1 MKILDESILFFSRVS
16 PSKFSLEALNISWV
30 WRVFILMCVWNAK
43 SQFFQNRAGWWL
55 GLATWLSCEFKPRTN
70 RMANLDFLSFSAL
83 AGMTLQLLRMLG
95 TCATSSSLRV
105 ASYPRGPVAS
115 PVTLHKLEH
124 LFTLSHTLP
133 LYNSHLNTELL
144 IAKIQANLA
153 RNKANKMDD

>member
-1 MKILDESILFFSRVS
+1 MKNHYVKIVDKSILFFSRVS
-16 PSKFSLEALNISWV
+16 LSKFSLEALNISWV

-83 AGMTLQLLRMLG
+83 ARMTLQLLRMLG
-95 TCATSSSLRV
+95 TCATSSSLWV

-115 PVTLHKLEH
+115 PCYFAQTWAFIHTVSHITL
-124 LFTLSHTLP
+124 
-133 LYNSHLNTELL
+133 
-144 IAKIQANLA
+144 I
-153 RNKANKMDD
+153 

>member
-1 MKILDESILFFSRVS
+1 MKNHYVKIVDKSILFFSRVS
-16 PSKFSLEALNISWV
+16 LSKFSLEALNISWV
-30 WRVFILMCVWNAK
+30 WTVFILMCVWNAK

-105 ASYPRGPVAS
+105 ASYPRGPVVS
-115 PVTLHKLEH
+115 PYYFAQTWAFIHTVSHITL
-124 LFTLSHTLP
+124 
-133 LYNSHLNTELL
+133 
-144 IAKIQANLA
+144 I
-153 RNKANKMDD
+153 

>member
-1 MKILDESILFFSRVS
+1 MKNHYVKIVDKSILFFSRVS
-16 PSKFSLEALNISWV
+16 LSKFSLEAHNISWV

-105 ASYPRGPVAS
+105 ASYPRGPVVS
-115 PVTLHKLEH
+115 PYYFAQTWAFIHTVSHITL
-124 LFTLSHTLP
+124 
-133 LYNSHLNTELL
+133 
-144 IAKIQANLA
+144 I
-153 RNKANKMDD
+153 